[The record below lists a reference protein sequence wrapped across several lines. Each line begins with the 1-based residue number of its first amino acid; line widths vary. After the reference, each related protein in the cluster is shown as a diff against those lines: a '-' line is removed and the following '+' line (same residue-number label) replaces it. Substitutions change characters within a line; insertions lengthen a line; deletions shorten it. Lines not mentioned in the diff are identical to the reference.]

1 MAQISASETGT
12 LETGQKEVV
21 RAQLGRIVESE
32 FFRSSQRCCRF
43 LEYSVQ
49 HLLAGRSQ
57 DDIKERI
64 IGVEV
69 FHRSPDYDTAQDNIV
84 RVTAN
89 EVRKRLAQY
98 YGRARVD
105 ENPVITLPAG
115 SYIVALEWHTPATAK
130 HQEFPISEPQL
141 PKVAKTNTN
150 TRSRFRFRSR
160 NLFLFGAVAMLL
172 AFFTALSYKR
182 LRAEDVVH
190 NVWSAL
196 LESDKPVLI
205 CIAQPLAYLPPSA
218 ATSDSASNRFVPLP
232 DAFVGV
238 GDAYALADI
247 TELLSARGKRWHLLA
262 GNDTPSQE
270 LKSGP
275 VILIG
280 AFSNPWTL
288 RLTENLR
295 FTYDLDPKNII
306 RDRMQPERQWRLQN
320 LTPDWQ
326 TSEDFAIVSRFQSPE
341 TGEPVIVVA
350 GLTNFGTEAAGEFL
364 TSSEMLAS
372 ALRDA
377 PKDWKRKNFQ
387 FVLHTKLIG
396 KTPERPTVIA
406 KYFW

>member
-1 MAQISASETGT
+1 MAQISTGETGT
-12 LETGQKEVV
+12 LETARKEAV

-32 FFRSSQRCCRF
+32 FFRGSQRCCRF

-57 DDIKERI
+57 DEIKERT

-69 FHRSPDYDTAQDNIV
+69 FHRPPDYDTAQDNIV

-98 YGRARVD
+98 YGKARVD
-105 ENPVITLPAG
+105 ENPVITVPPG
-115 SYIVALEWHTPATAK
+115 SYVVALEWQTPATVK
-130 HQEFPISEPQL
+130 HQKFPISEPQL
-141 PKVAKTNTN
+141 PKIAETNN
-150 TRSRFRFRSR
+150 RSRFRFRPR
-160 NLFLFGAVAMLL
+160 NLFFFGAVATLL
-172 AFFTALSYKR
+172 VFLTTLSYKQ
-182 LRAEDVVH
+182 LRQEDIVRP
-190 NVWSAL
+190 VWSAL

-218 ATSDSASNRFVPLP
+218 ATSDSSSNRFVPLP

-247 TELLSARGKRWHLLA
+247 TELLSARGKHWHLLA
-262 GNDTPSQE
+262 GNDTPSKE

-295 FTYDLDPKNII
+295 FTYDLDPKNVI
-306 RDRMQPERQWRLQN
+306 RDRMQRERQWRLQN

-341 TGEPVIVVA
+341 TGEPVVVVA

-372 ALRDA
+372 ALHDA

-396 KTPERPTVIA
+396 KTPERPTVVA

>member
-1 MAQISASETGT
+1 MAQLTTSEAGT
-12 LETGQKEVV
+12 LQAGQKEAV

-32 FFRSSQRCCRF
+32 FFRGSQRCCRF
-43 LEYSVQ
+43 LEYSV
-49 HLLAGRSQ
+49 HNTLAGRSQ
-57 DDIKERI
+57 ENVKERT

-69 FHRSPDYDTAQDNIV
+69 FHRPPDYDTAQDNIV

-98 YGRARVD
+98 YGKAQVD
-105 ENPVITLPAG
+105 ENPVITLPPG
-115 SYIVALEWHTPATAK
+115 SYIVALEWHASATVT
-130 HQEFPISEPQL
+130 HQKPPIFELQL
-141 PKVAKTNTN
+141 PTIAHTNIS
-150 TRSRFRFRSR
+150 SRFRFRPR
-160 NLFLFGAVAMLL
+160 NLLIFGAVAALL
-172 AFFTALSYKR
+172 LSLATVSYKR
-182 LRAEDVVH
+182 VHQEDIVH
-190 NVWSAL
+190 KVWSAL

-205 CIAQPLAYLPPSA
+205 CIAQPLAYLPASA
-218 ATSDSASNRFVPLP
+218 ATSDSTSNPFVPLP

-247 TELLSARGKRWHLLA
+247 TQLLSARGKHWHLLA

-295 FTYDLDPKNII
+295 FTYDLDPKNVV
-306 RDRMQPERQWRLQN
+306 RDRMQPDRQWRLQN
-320 LTPDWQ
+320 LSPDWQ

-341 TGEPVIVVA
+341 TGEPLIVVA
-350 GLTNFGTEAAGEFL
+350 GLTNFGTEAASEFL
-364 TSSEMLAS
+364 TSPEMLAN
-372 ALRDA
+372 ALHDA
-377 PKDWKRKNFQ
+377 PKDWKGKNFQ

-396 KTPERPTVIA
+396 KTPERPTVLA
-406 KYFW
+406 RYFW